1 MILLL
6 ILLVL
11 VLILIL
17 LLLLL
22 LLLKQS
28 FGEGVVELGIL
39 VIRIAAHS
47 PTIGG
52 EGLLVLFLCK
62 LGIAKVVRNLATLLL
77 AATLVV
83 HNREESLLGLLV
95 TLGTVECRSKV
106 VLRLERRRVVTQRLL
121 IALDTALNLLLG
133 ILAVTST
140 HPASLLHL
148 LCRGLTTSEHQKSH
162 NEIFHYTSHRC
173 TSFSFLV
180 GSSSSSSTTSQGLVS
195 STK

>member
-77 AATLVV
+77 AASLVV
-83 HNREESLLGLLV
+83 HNR
-95 TLGTVECRSKV
+95 
-106 VLRLERRRVVTQRLL
+106 
-121 IALDTALNLLLG
+121 
-133 ILAVTST
+133 
-140 HPASLLHL
+140 
-148 LCRGLTTSEHQKSH
+148 
-162 NEIFHYTSHRC
+162 
-173 TSFSFLV
+173 
-180 GSSSSSSTTSQGLVS
+180 
-195 STK
+195 